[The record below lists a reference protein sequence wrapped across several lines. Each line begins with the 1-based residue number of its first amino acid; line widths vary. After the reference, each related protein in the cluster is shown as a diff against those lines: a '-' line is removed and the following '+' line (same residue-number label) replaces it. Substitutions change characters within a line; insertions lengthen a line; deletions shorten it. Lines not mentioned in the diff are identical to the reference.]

1 MASTRRLTAILA
13 ADVAGYSR
21 LMGVDEEG
29 THERLKAHLRELI
42 DPKIEEHRGHIVKNT
57 GDGMLAEFASVVD
70 AVRCAAQVQRGM
82 IDREPEVPNER
93 QIKFRIG
100 VNLGDVIAD
109 GGDIFGDGVNVA
121 ARLEALAEPGGICV
135 SRVVRD
141 QVRDKLPY
149 SFEDRGE
156 QNVKN
161 IARPVRV
168 YALLPEAVA
177 ELPVA
182 GVPIAV
188 PRHRPS
194 AIAAMAVAATA
205 VLVIAVIAWWVWPTM
220 RSSPTPPAAV
230 SAAATSIAQPLVA
243 PRLSIIVLPF
253 TNLSNDPEQQ
263 YFADAVT
270 EDLTTD
276 LSRIGHMFVISRN
289 TAFTYR
295 NKPVDGKQIGRDLGV
310 RYVLEGSVQRSGNQ
324 VRVNAQLINA
334 ETDAHLWAERF
345 DRDIGDLFALQSEIT
360 GRIAKALGVALITRE
375 AARPTEHPDAL
386 DYILRGSAAGLKP
399 NSRDVSAEAIS
410 LFEHALTLNPRSV
423 EAQTLLANSLV
434 GRVRDQMTDSAAAD
448 LARAEG
454 LVDQALA
461 AASRNAFAHL
471 VKGRVLQAQNRWE
484 EAVLEFEATLGSDSN
499 SVWAL
504 HYLAMSKLFTGSIEE
519 VIPLEEQAIR
529 LSPREPRI
537 GWWYYAIGTVHLLQS
552 RTDEAI
558 VWLEK
563 ARSAIPAAPVFRSHL
578 ASAYALRSETER
590 AAAELAEAR
599 RLVGDDRYSS
609 IAHLQAVGYFGV
621 PKIRVLFEAT
631 YFAGLRKAGM
641 PEE

>member
-295 NKPVDGKQIGRDLGV
+295 NKPVDGKQIGHDLGV